1 MTQLGEVQYLDGKP
15 ITDARNRHT
24 RRSFLVTSAAAGT
37 LGLLRFGSSS
47 YAEPPASLS
56 FPRPRPLRLE
66 TPQPVPSALTFR
78 KRSSSISA
86 GALPQHAGP
95 ASDATGNRQAIGR
108 YG

>member
-15 ITDARNRHT
+15 ITDAGNRHT

-66 TPQPVPSALTFR
+66 TPQTRPFRVNVPEAELVDLR
-78 KRSSSISA
+78 RRIA
-86 GALPQHAGP
+86 
-95 ASDATGNRQAIGR
+95 ATRWPCI
-108 YG
+108 